1 MLGIEPKIFM
11 NDKISVEQLSKV
23 DFSSIIIS
31 PGSGNPDDAGISTGV
46 IKHFYQTKKILGI
59 CLGHQCIAK
68 CFGSM
73 VIKAPIPV
81 HGKCSRIYFE
91 ENKLFDK
98 IPQGFS
104 AVRYHSLIV
113 DKTSLNSPLV
123 PFAYTED
130 GLLMGL
136 KIDGF
141 RTYGVQ
147 FHPEA
152 ILTEFG
158 IKLFDN
164 FIRLC

>member
-1 MLGIEPKIFM
+1 MLGVEPKIFM
-11 NDKISVEQLSKV
+11 NDEITIEQLSKI

-31 PGSGNPDDAGISTGV
+31 PGPGSPEDAGISTDI
-46 IKHFYQTKKILGI
+46 IKYFYQTKKILGI

-73 VIKAPIPV
+73 VIKAPTPV
-81 HGKCSRIYFE
+81 HGKCSRIYFK
-91 ENKLFDK
+91 ENNLFK
-98 IPQGFS
+98 NIPQGFS

-113 DKTSLNSPLV
+113 DKASIKVPLV
-123 PFAYTED
+123 PFAHTEE
-130 GLLMGL
+130 GLLMGV
-136 KIDGF
+136 KVDGF